1 MNFTT
6 ILCIFRDCRFSPL
19 FLSEISRIIVESNV
33 PLDIGCFILA
43 CSRNFVRKCYVFF
56 FLFPCKIGENRR
68 EKRLTSKGSD
78 KLRMFSMLSK
88 ANSSYWINW
97 SVYKALF
104 RFDWKIAFLL
114 FFFVN
119 LPLLAEWQTI
129 YSYKK
134 LKNNPESRKWWCV

>member
-6 ILCIFRDCRFSPL
+6 ILCIFRDCRFSPFRKYHEL
-19 FLSEISRIIVESNV
+19 LSNRTFHLISGVLSSRVREILLENV
-33 PLDIGCFILA
+33 M
-43 CSRNFVRKCYVFF
+43 SFF

-104 RFDWKIAFLL
+104 RFD
-114 FFFVN
+114 
-119 LPLLAEWQTI
+119 
-129 YSYKK
+129 
-134 LKNNPESRKWWCV
+134 